1 MKAQTEL
8 SNDPVLNNTEY
19 INELKIKFIR
29 QIQLI
34 LLLLSGKLSNALSRK
49 NAAIFLFPF
58 RFLRHCMFILAK
70 CKSFLNQTFC
80 TRTRTEK
87 EVKFNSEVE
96 VKSAYEPSGPSGW
109 CLRRF
114 LYHEA
119 TGSILTTSRMGY
131 ATEIHFRVLPRTL
144 NSVPIYT
151 PEWRKAPW
159 ELSVLPKN
167 TIQGPQPGH
176 KLSLLKIEKKY
187 NNQITGRL
195 HRFLINVKI
204 DDN

>member
-1 MKAQTEL
+1 M
-8 SNDPVLNNTEY
+8 
-19 INELKIKFIR
+19 R

-34 LLLLSGKLSNALSRK
+34 LLLLSGKISNALSRK

-70 CKSFLNQTFC
+70 CKSFLSQTFC

-87 EVKFNSEVE
+87 EVKCNSEVE

-119 TGSILTTSRMGY
+119 TGSILTTSRMGCY
-131 ATEIHFRVLPRTL
+131 RNPF
-144 NSVPIYT
+144 
-151 PEWRKAPW
+151 
-159 ELSVLPKN
+159 
-167 TIQGPQPGH
+167 QGPPANIKFSTH
-176 KLSLLKIEKKY
+176 LYARVKKGTMRVECPAQKH
-187 NNQITGRL
+187 NTRSPARTQTQSAQNRKEIQ
-195 HRFLINVKI
+195 
-204 DDN
+204 